1 MISLKVGDVIDGR
14 YELRR
19 DLGCTATGL
28 VFEARHR
35 FTARTLAIKVLS
47 PDVPRAR
54 LGELRSR
61 MMREARALS
70 AVRHPNLVEVVDA
83 AILGDGTPYLVLE
96 MLEGRTLEGLL
107 AARGRLSP
115 EVTVAL
121 ALQVCDAL
129 APVHAAGVVHRNL
142 KPGNVFLVRDATGVD
157 RIKLVDFGVAYV
169 SDAREEKLTGVGTVL
184 GTPAYM
190 PPEQLLAE
198 GKLDAPV
205 DLYALGVTMFE
216 CLTGRL
222 PYDGS
227 DREVMLA
234 ACGSGPSPKVAEVAP
249 AVPAALAE
257 VVERAFARA
266 QDDRFQS
273 AKGLAE
279 ALERALPSGGTRVAG
294 SKIISKTKIYDEP
307 PEQRRR
313 AARVPYSTSVRIV
326 LEHAVIDGRTEDVS
340 QGGVL
345 VICREACEV
354 GQRAEVRFALPLDGQ
369 LVTCTAQVRWVSAE
383 RPGRPRAPRAV
394 GLEFVDPP
402 PHVVATIARYVGQ
415 LGDPGNGY

>member
-1 MISLKVGDVIDGR
+1 MIPLKVGDVIDGR

-35 FTARTLAIKVLS
+35 FTARTLAIKILS
-47 PDVPRAR
+47 PDVPRAQ
-54 LGELRSR
+54 LSELRSR

-70 AVRHPNLVEVVDA
+70 AVRHPGLVEVVDA

-107 AARGRLSP
+107 ATRARLSP
-115 EVTVAL
+115 EVTVAFS
-121 ALQVCDAL
+121 LQVCDAL
-129 APVHAAGVVHRNL
+129 APLHAAGIVHRNL
-142 KPGNVFLVRDATGVD
+142 KPGNVLLVRDASGVE

-169 SDAREEKLTGVGTVL
+169 SGPGEEKLTGVGTVL

-198 GKLDAPV
+198 GKLDSRV
-205 DLYALGVTMFE
+205 DLYALGVSMFE

-227 DREVMLA
+227 HQEVLLA
-234 ACGSGPSPKVAEVAP
+234 ACGSAPPPKVTQVAP
-249 AVPAALAE
+249 AVPTAVAE

-266 QDDRFQS
+266 RDDRFES
-273 AKGLAE
+273 AKRLAD
-279 ALERALPSGGTRVAG
+279 ALEKALPGVTRVAG
-294 SKIISKTKIYDEP
+294 SNAEP

-326 LEHAVIDGRTEDVS
+326 LQDAVIDGRTEDIS
-340 QGGVL
+340 QGGLL

-369 LVTCTAQVRWVSAE
+369 VVTCTAQVRWVSSE
-383 RPGRPRAPRAV
+383 RPGRRRAPRAV

-402 PHVVATIARYVGQ
+402 PHVVATLARYVRQ
-415 LGDPGNGY
+415 LGA